1 LQLHLEKAADLF
13 HVQGLQADPVY
24 IADMAF
30 AVGQLYNRVR
40 IPILADIAFMVDSH
54 RAIDYRLAAITARR
68 NRVTQAVNRTRY
80 WNCIYVVDR
89 PAD

>member
-1 LQLHLEKAADLF
+1 LQLHLEKAANLF

-30 AVGQLYNRVR
+30 AVGQLHNGVSV
-40 IPILADIAFMVDSH
+40 PILADIAFMVDSH
-54 RAIDYRLAAITARR
+54 RAIDYRLATITARR
-68 NRVTQAVNRTRY
+68 NRVIQAANRTRY